1 MMRRAVSFPTMAAAA
16 AVVMISASA
25 QATVDTVI
33 QGSVR
38 DENLAPI
45 SAATVGLYDRR
56 GKLIR
61 QTTTTLEG
69 TFSLALTS

>member
-1 MMRRAVSFPTMAAAA
+1 MMRRAVTFPTMAAAAA

-45 SAATVGLYDRR
+45 SAATVG
-56 GKLIR
+56 
-61 QTTTTLEG
+61 TV
-69 TFSLALTS
+69 